1 MSVETEEVILTNSAS
16 KFDALLYQFIKLYDR
31 LTVEHSLTTEREL
44 ELIKNLE
51 DLQEITLDL
60 NNTTSKINST
70 IKELNQLELTLS
82 AVIQSNVSAA
92 IGNLRG
98 NLLELSSRILD
109 QRIMQYVEYC
119 ASNLHYAID
128 KIEELTKEQVK
139 KDVKV
144 FWMLLGIATLI
155 GLLIGALIRLYIFK

>member
-1 MSVETEEVILTNSAS
+1 MSVETEEVILINSAS

-31 LTVEHSLTTEREL
+31 LTVEHSSTTEREL

-60 NNTTSKINST
+60 NNATSKINST
-70 IKELNQLELTLS
+70 IKELNQMELTLS

-92 IGNLRG
+92 IGKLRG
-98 NLLELSSRILD
+98 NLLELSSSILD
-109 QRIMQYVEYC
+109 QRIMKYVEYC

-144 FWMLLGIATLI
+144 FWILLGVVTLI
-155 GLLIGALIRLYIFK
+155 GLLIGALIRLYIF

>member
-70 IKELNQLELTLS
+70 IKELNQMELTLS
-82 AVIQSNVSAA
+82 EKIQINVSVA
-92 IGNLRG
+92 IGKLRG
-98 NLLELSSRILD
+98 NLLELSSRILG
-109 QRIMQYVEYC
+109 QRIMKYVEYC
-119 ASNLHYAID
+119 ATNLHDTID
-128 KIEELTKEQVK
+128 KIEKLTKEQVK
-139 KDVKV
+139 QDVKV
-144 FWMLLGIATLI
+144 FWMLLGVATLI
-155 GLLIGALIRLYIFK
+155 GLLIGALIIITIG